1 MPTTTSHTGFAALRP
16 QLQSALLASYPE
28 HFARTGWSCPQILAH
43 QRRQLQ
49 LLLAHAAA
57 HSPFHAR
64 RLAGIDLT
72 AIDPRQMTP
81 LPVMT
86 KAEMMGELDDV
97 FTDRRLTDADVEQ
110 ALAAAGTEP
119 AVLLGSYLAL
129 TSGGS
134 SGQRGVFVLDLPAA
148 TQFYGSLTRG
158 LAARIAALGGP
169 PPGGLP
175 AAMVAAGSPLRHRN
189 RRSADGRGR
198 AAVPARSYTGDPA
211 ASGNRRAA
219 QRPAG
224 TRAVRL
230 PHRAR
235 PARRRATGRPAADRR
250 TRLPA
255 RAKPA
260 HPSCATITDGF
271 HVPLIDGFGST
282 EGLVGSSKPGEEAIV
297 FARRLDRRAR

>member
-28 HFARTGWSCPQILAH
+28 HFARTGWSRPQILAH

-49 LLLAHAAA
+49 LLLTHAAA

-72 AIDPRQMTP
+72 AIDPRQMSP

-86 KAEMMGELDDV
+86 KAEMMNELDDV
-97 FTDRRLTDADVEQ
+97 FTDRRLTHADVEQ

-169 PPGGLP
+169 PL
-175 AAMVAAGSPLRHRN
+175 AACPQRWSPLDH
-189 RRSADGRGR
+189 
-198 AAVPARSYTGDPA
+198 PCTP
-211 ASGNRRAA
+211 
-219 QRPAG
+219 PEPP
-224 TRAVRL
+224 VR
-230 PHRAR
+230 
-235 PARRRATGRPAADRR
+235 
-250 TRLPA
+250 
-255 RAKPA
+255 
-260 HPSCATITDGF
+260 
-271 HVPLIDGFGST
+271 
-282 EGLVGSSKPGEEAIV
+282 
-297 FARRLDRRAR
+297 